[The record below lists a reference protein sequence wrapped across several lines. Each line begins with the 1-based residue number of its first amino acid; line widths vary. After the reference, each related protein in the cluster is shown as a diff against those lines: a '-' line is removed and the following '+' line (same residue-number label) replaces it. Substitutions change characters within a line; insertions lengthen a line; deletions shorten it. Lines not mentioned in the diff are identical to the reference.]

1 MTLSGAFPQ
10 DSNADWV
17 VLAAGAP
24 AAVAALQ
31 AEACP
36 ALAAALA
43 RPLAA
48 PLDPRHPD
56 RALAAL
62 AASPGGSSSLVPLP
76 RDPGHGLSDGR
87 HWAEALGAWRQ
98 PTLVLLDAGQVESGL
113 PASISALLGQWQ
125 VPCVGLVQWGGA
137 GDGCGRR
144 RDGLLWLGA
153 LGAVAADGSA
163 EADAAADGAAAA
175 LRTAVRARWAA
186 LEEGLGGVDPG
197 VRVF

>member
-1 MTLSGAFPQ
+1 MTLSGASSQ
-10 DSNADWV
+10 DSTADWV

-48 PLDPRHPD
+48 PLDPLHPD

-62 AASPGGSSSLVPLP
+62 AASPGGRSSLVPLP

-137 GDGCGRR
+137 WDGCGRR

-153 LGAVAADGSA
+153 LGAVAADGGA
-163 EADAAADGAAAA
+163 EAAAA

-186 LEEGLGGVDPG
+186 LQERLGGMDPG